1 VKDIVIPGKIEIFCY
16 FTLHMLYNLLLPTM
30 KEAICMTVKKEIK
43 ENILF
48 ESLWSLLNV
57 MLTTYL

>member
-1 VKDIVIPGKIEIFCY
+1 VEDIVIPGKIEIFCY

-30 KEAICMTVKKEIK
+30 KEAICMTVEKEIK
-43 ENILF
+43 EKILF

-57 MLTTYL
+57 MLTTDR